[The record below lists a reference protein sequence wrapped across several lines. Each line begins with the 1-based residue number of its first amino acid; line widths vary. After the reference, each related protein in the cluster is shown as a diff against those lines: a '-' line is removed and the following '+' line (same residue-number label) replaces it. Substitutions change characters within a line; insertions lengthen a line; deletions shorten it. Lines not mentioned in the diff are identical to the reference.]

1 MFPKCGKNRKY
12 IDANNIPSADQV
24 TEFNMTIHTNLIL
37 LRQMKY
43 EIMKLEESKPRAVEY
58 IANIATWFYERL
70 YPAKYSGA

>member
-1 MFPKCGKNRKY
+1 
-12 IDANNIPSADQV
+12 
-24 TEFNMTIHTNLIL
+24 
-37 LRQMKY
+37 MKY